1 MVISKNEII
10 KSFGT
15 PSAYSEN
22 RLFHEFSDRGKEDVY
37 YLMVL
42 YGLSDLDMSDVT
54 LSVSQRKIL
63 NKTVR
68 YQQGRMKNILNFI
81 ASRRP
86 QGLWLDMGCG
96 FGQFMY
102 QIVQNEG
109 NHAVGTD
116 IKLGVLKKASFL
128 LRQLDCNKK
137 YNFINQSDRQ
147 LPFKNNSF
155 DYVLSADVLEHVG
168 YENQENVLSEIF
180 RVLKNGGQAIVHTP
194 NQNRVRITTLLKKSY
209 YLFRGIHPRDITH
222 AFPRE
227 HISLTTSKRLNTIC
241 RSVGFISSTYHQMSC
256 GQIVMPNIISLLF
269 GHIVSRSFIL
279 VLTKK

>member
-1 MVISKNEII
+1 MKLSNHEII

-42 YGLSDLDMSDVT
+42 YGLSDLDMSDVP
-54 LSVSQRKIL
+54 LSTSQRRIL
-63 NKTVR
+63 KKTVR
-68 YQQGRMKNILNFI
+68 HQQRRVKNISNFI

-102 QIVQNEG
+102 QIVQNQE
-109 NHAVGTD
+109 NHVIGTD
-116 IKLGVLKKASFL
+116 IKHGVLKKASFL
-128 LRQLDCNKK
+128 LRQLHCKKK

-147 LPFKNNSF
+147 LPFKNDSF
-155 DYVLSADVLEHVG
+155 DYVVSADVLEHVG

-180 RVLKNGGQAIVHTP
+180 RVLKNGGQAIIHTP
-194 NQNRVRITTLLKKSY
+194 NQNRVRITTLLKKIY
-209 YLFRGIHPRDITH
+209 YLIKGFRPRDITH
-222 AFPRE
+222 AFPKE
-227 HISLTTSKRLNTIC
+227 HVSLTTSKRLNTIC
-241 RSVGFISSTYHQMSC
+241 RSVGFATRTYHQLSW
-256 GQIVMPNIISLLF
+256 GSIVMPKIISSLSGRL
-269 GHIVSRSFIL
+269 VARSFIL